1 MLLLIAMIDKAFV
14 KRYFFISIIAG
25 AYFLCPF
32 NVKAQSEFKGLENLF
47 TTPLNYV
54 IYHTTIAPVIDGDIN
69 DNAWKQAEWTTDFGD
84 IEGDSKPKPTYQTKV
99 KMLWGD
105 SCLYIAAQ
113 IQEPNVWA
121 YQAHHD
127 DIVFH
132 DNDFEIFINPNNT
145 THQYYEIEVNA
156 LNTIFD
162 LFLNNPY
169 RDAGKPMISWDAEGL
184 RSAVKVQGTLNKP
197 GDTDQGWTVEMAIPF
212 KALYLGDYLRV
223 PHDGTLW
230 RINFSRVEWDTDV
243 NDGKYIKRKKPGMFE
258 QQPEHNWVWSPQ
270 GVINMHF
277 PERWG
282 YLLFSNNSTGN
293 TTFTMP
299 YNEEQRRYLWLIYYR
314 ERMYFNEHGTYALTL
329 KEFGLGDKIMVD
341 GKPNQLILEATPHQ
355 FMALITDEAD
365 HITYTINQE
374 GLIQQLRAH
383 NE

>member
-1 MLLLIAMIDKAFV
+1 MLLLIAMIDKTLV

-32 NVKAQSEFKGLENLF
+32 NVKAQTEFKGLENLF
-47 TTPLNYV
+47 TTPLSYV
-54 IYHTTIAPVIDGDIN
+54 IYHTNTAPVIDGDIN
-69 DNAWKQAEWTTDFGD
+69 DNAWKQAAWTTDFGD
-84 IEGDSKPKPTYQTKV
+84 IEGDSKPKPTYPTKV

-132 DNDFEIFINPNNT
+132 DNDFEVFINPNNT

-169 RDAGKPMISWDAEGL
+169 RDAGRPMISWDAEGL
-184 RSAVKVQGTLNKP
+184 RSAVKVQGTLNDP
-197 GDTDQGWTVEMAIPF
+197 ADTDQGWTVEMAIPF
-212 KALYLGDYLRV
+212 KALYLGDYLRI
-223 PHDGTLW
+223 PHDGTMW
-230 RINFSRVEWDTDV
+230 RINFSRVEWDTNV
-243 NDGKYIKRKKPGMFE
+243 SDGKYVKQTRPGGRPK
-258 QQPEHNWVWSPQ
+258 PEHNWVWSPQ
-270 GVINMHF
+270 GVIDMHF

-293 TTFTMP
+293 TVFTMP
-299 YNEEQRRYLWLIYYR
+299 YNEDQRRYLWLIYYR
-314 ERMYFNEHGTYALTL
+314 ERMYFNEHETYALTL

-341 GKPNQLILEATPHQ
+341 GKPNQLVLEATPHQ

-374 GLIQQLRAH
+374 GLVQQLRER